1 MAFTREE
8 LEQLPDSELS
18 AIQGG
23 LQEEVAMQEEAM
35 RVLPEG
41 EFSAPKLNN
50 LVDALNEVIVLMPDV
65 QEYPSFEED
74 ITVFPGE
81 FVDAIEMVNQ
91 IATDVGLDDMI
102 VDVTVIGD
110 DTDLAQAAG
119 QLKSLAKSREFKQFL
134 KNLPVE
140 KTDLA
145 EPAPTEPPPPTE
157 GEMDEMMMMRM

>member
-8 LEQLPDSELS
+8 LEQMPDSELN
-18 AIQGG
+18 AIEGG
-23 LQEEVAMQEEAM
+23 LEEEVVMQEEGM
-35 RVLPEG
+35 RALPEG

-65 QEYPSFEED
+65 PEYPSFEED
-74 ITVFPGE
+74 IGVFPGE

-91 IATDVGLDDMI
+91 VASDVGLDDMM

-145 EPAPTEPPPPTE
+145 EPMPTEPPPPSE